1 MCQKQFHATPAH
13 VYQNYQAMIRL
24 SIKLRFLF
32 GIAHRT
38 AETNGIT
45 GFPQVRETLGK
56 LSAEATMVDAFVAAL
71 ETKGHQRRTSFFPPR
86 PTLYLAHTHTHHPH

>member
-24 SIKLRFLF
+24 KVKLRFLM

-38 AETNGIT
+38 TEINGIT
-45 GFPQVRETLGK
+45 RVPAGARD
-56 LSAEATMVDAFVAAL
+56 S
-71 ETKGHQRRTSFFPPR
+71 R
-86 PTLYLAHTHTHHPH
+86 PTGRRGGHGRRVRQRHGG